1 MSAAK
6 NGSEREVFVISVAAR
21 ITGMHAQTLRTYDRM
36 GLVTPQRTSGGG
48 RRYSRED
55 IEQLQEIQR
64 LSHEE
69 GVNLAGIKTI
79 IDQQNRMDELEK
91 ENAALRRR
99 LADMQAR
106 LERAEGRGG
115 AGGRPRGEIVH
126 VPRSTSVVLWD
137 RQKRR

>member
-1 MSAAK
+1 MGTGK
-6 NGSEREVFVISVAAR
+6 TGGEREVFVISVAAR

-79 IDQQNRMDELEK
+79 IAQQNRLDELEK

-106 LERAEGRGG
+106 MERGEG